1 MRGLRGD
8 LRSSGDVIGMY
19 RRASAHAIIRCLYLC
34 RVLCLGRFLYLI
46 YRASRGAPLVT
57 SGGFWMLQGSKDGP
71 DYRCRELPPVLWCT
85 AMHRTSLASADSFNF
100 GRENQHFIKIYQYHL
115 YLRGDM
121 TRQLPELGMAHS
133 SWHDQW
139 VFTRGQVMDLCESYY
154 VPRYEV
160 EGNII
165 QNKVMAQNK
174 EKRDMSLV
182 LECVDW
188 VMLQLARELPP
199 ARDVI
204 KLRGEGKSFAQI
216 MKLLPGRFYPS
227 VVDDY
232 TRFLRRLYGQ
242 REYEYL
248 RRRI

>member
-1 MRGLRGD
+1 MRG
-8 LRSSGDVIGMY
+8 DVTGMY
-19 RRASAHAIIRCLYLC
+19 RRASAGAIIRCLCLC
-34 RVLCLGRFLYLI
+34 RVLCLGRLLYLMSHVPLCAFNNFW
-46 YRASRGAPLVT
+46 RGLKLLVASDK
-57 SGGFWMLQGSKDGP
+57 QDH
-71 DYRCRELPPVLWCT
+71 RCREVPPVLWCT